1 MEKTILVVAEHSHG
15 KIKPVTYEAVAC
27 ARKLQTLEQTPIKAL
42 ILGEEI
48 AEPAQALA
56 RTTRLNVVAI
66 KVDGLSHYNGEAY
79 LAILSGI
86 VSDFRASYV
95 VCGGTANAADFA
107 PALAVRIHGGCISG
121 VQRVFEE
128 AGKVRFARSM
138 FGGKVVADLVSHAE
152 TTIITVQPGLFKAGE
167 PDGRETGS
175 VELRTVS
182 FAPHRSRTLGTKCA
196 DIGHSG
202 LEDAEAIVAAGRG
215 IGNEENLHLIERLAS
230 LLPRSAIAGS
240 RPVCDAGWL
249 EYKQQVGMTG
259 ATVSP
264 KLYLACGISGSV
276 QHLCGMRGA
285 EFIVAINKD
294 PNAAIFNES
303 DVCVVEDLATF
314 LPTLID
320 RLERGNARATKIT

>member
-1 MEKTILVVAEHSHG
+1 
-15 KIKPVTYEAVAC
+15 
-27 ARKLQTLEQTPIKAL
+27 
-42 ILGEEI
+42 
-48 AEPAQALA
+48 
-56 RTTRLNVVAI
+56 
-66 KVDGLSHYNGEAY
+66 
-79 LAILSGI
+79 
-86 VSDFRASYV
+86 
-95 VCGGTANAADFA
+95 
-107 PALAVRIHGGCISG
+107 
-121 VQRVFEE
+121 
-128 AGKVRFARSM
+128 M
-138 FGGKVVADLVSHAE
+138 FGGKVVADFVSQAE
-152 TTIITVQPGLFKAGE
+152 ITIVTVQPGSFKAGE
-167 PDGRETGS
+167 PDGIEAGS
-175 VELRTVS
+175 IESRTVS
-182 FAPHRSRTLGTKCA
+182 FSPHRSRTRGTKCA

-202 LEDAEAIVAAGRG
+202 LEEAEAIVAAGRG
-215 IGNEENLHLIERLAS
+215 IGNEESVHLIERLAS

-264 KLYLACGISGSV
+264 NLYIACGISGSV

-320 RLERGNARATKIT
+320 RLERWPATGDQDHVTRTGGE